1 MWLQGTVVALQLLS
15 EGHSQRA
22 TVRLEPSEEVVT
34 VRCKELSSSAPE
46 GGDAAMN
53 GTGHRPKH
61 RHSSSHKWG
70 SRERDEEPGLQG
82 SKRHKHSS
90 SSREPSAAAAVGLAP
105 AQADGGVISLDS
117 SEGPATRATQGSQPC
132 QPAWLA
138 PHISV
143 KIVDKHLSGGKL
155 YLKKAEVI
163 DVTEP
168 RVCSIYS
175 KDISKA
181 VHGIHQNLLETVVP
195 HEAGSRL
202 LVVRGDHRGQR
213 ARLLRRNSRS
223 QAVAV
228 QLTSD
233 LSQVVNLGFDDVSHF
248 VGEAGE
254 EE

>member
-1 MWLQGTVVALQLLS
+1 MVALQPLS

-34 VRCKELSSSAPE
+34 IRCKELSCSAPE
-46 GGDAAMN
+46 GANSAMN

-61 RHSSSHKWG
+61 RHSSSHKRS

-90 SSREPSAAAAVGLAP
+90 SSREPSAAAAAVGLAA
-105 AQADGGVISLDS
+105 AQADGSVISPDS
-117 SEGPATRATQGSQPC
+117 DEGLGTGGTQGSQPRE
-132 QPAWLA
+132 PAWLA

-168 RVCSIYS
+168 RVCSIHS
-175 KDISKA
+175 KDMNQA

-202 LVVRGDHRGQR
+202 LIVRGEHRGQR
-213 ARLLRRNSRS
+213 ARLLKRNSRS

-233 LSQVVNLGFDDVSHF
+233 LSQVVNLGFDDVSQF